1 MVEQVL
7 PVLSAYSLVEIHIVK
22 EPPKMTIIN
31 LNSLIIR
38 PYGTPGISG
47 TRPQKT
53 RDKEGKIRGNY
64 RTN

>member
-38 PYGTPGISG
+38 PYGTPRIRGA
-47 TRPQKT
+47 RPQKT
-53 RDKEGKIRGNY
+53 RDKEGKIRGN
-64 RTN
+64 